1 MGLKFLVRENA
12 MQSQLTVRLPED
24 LDREVT
30 DAARRLQLKRSDI
43 VRLALVQY
51 LREPRAQEDLAPY
64 GKVKHLIGSIRS
76 GVADLGLSHRQHLVA
91 RIRRHG

>member
-1 MGLKFLVRENA
+1 

-30 DAARRLQLKRSDI
+30 DAAERLQLKRSDI

-51 LREPRAQEDLAPY
+51 LREPRGQEDLAPY
-64 GKVKHLIGSIRS
+64 GKVKHLIGSVRS
-76 GVADLGLSHRQHLVA
+76 GVADLGASHREHLVK